1 MTRGISL
8 CSTRSSV
15 IHRLQSIGQGFA
27 LRRKSAV
34 SGRVHCQ
41 ITWRNHPVTGHRWD
55 RAVRCG
61 CQIVAFNPTQRI
73 KTP

>member
-1 MTRGISL
+1 MSRGISL

-15 IHRLQSIGQGFA
+15 LHRLPSIGQGFA
-27 LRRKSAV
+27 LRRKSKV

-41 ITWRNHPVTGHRWD
+41 ITWRNHPVSGHWCD
-55 RAVRCG
+55 RAVRCA
-61 CQIVAFNPTQRI
+61 CRIVAFNPTQRI